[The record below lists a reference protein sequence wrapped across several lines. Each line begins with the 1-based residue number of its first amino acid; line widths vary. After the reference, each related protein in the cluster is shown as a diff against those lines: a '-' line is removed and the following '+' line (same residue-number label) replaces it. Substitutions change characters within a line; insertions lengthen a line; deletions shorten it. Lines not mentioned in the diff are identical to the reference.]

1 MPPNG
6 GGDYFANGVADP
18 VLIIDLGADRGLSE
32 ISTWGYANS
41 NTNGGREFSLPFR
54 HKHGRHRRLR
64 KLNHLLPF
72 FSGCLQRHH
81 PRLKFV
87 QSKRHRPLCRN

>member
-1 MPPNG
+1 MEWP
-6 GGDYFANGVADP
+6 DP

-41 NTNGGREFSLPFR
+41 NTNGGREFSLRFATSTEGTR
-54 HKHGRHRRLR
+54 GLR

-87 QSKRHRPLCRN
+87 QSKRHLPAM